1 MTLQEPVFEFPI
13 RFDAEGGGGSGQH
26 QRTRRLH
33 EQLRTAI
40 LDGRL
45 AAGATLPSTR
55 QVAAGLG
62 IARNTVIA
70 AYDLLIA
77 EGYVVPRAGAK
88 ALVADIA
95 TRVQARPKSRASAAG
110 DARLNAQWR
119 GPHEHATAPRV
130 LPPRSF
136 RLGVPEHRFF
146 PHDIWRRLMAQSLRT
161 WSKTAF
167 GYPPS
172 QGIPMLREAIAKH
185 VAFARAVAC
194 TAEDIV
200 VTSGAQQA
208 FDLLAR
214 LLVTPGQ
221 TIVAV
226 EEPGYPPVRAAF
238 AAAGAKLLSVPVD
251 DEGLCVE
258 RLPPGV
264 RVISVTPSHQSP
276 TGVALSRRRRAALL
290 DYARA
295 HDAVIV
301 EDDYDGEFRYGG
313 RPLDALQT
321 LDRDARV
328 FYVGTFSKSLFP
340 SLRKGFV
347 VVPAWAREGFIAV
360 KHVADS
366 HCDTITQSVLAAF
379 IRDGHLARH
388 VRRMRPVYATRREAL
403 LAGIADEL
411 SPWLQPIPS
420 EVGLHLAARIR
431 DPAQAERI
439 IAKVRQH
446 APGAQSIA
454 EYAAAPPE
462 QPAVVFGYGVI
473 DEEGIAPA
481 LKQLRKALEGGNS
494 STSDATSLAP
504 PAGRGT
510 ASRSDAG

>member
-1 MTLQEPVFEFPI
+1 MPKASPEPVFEFPI
-13 RFDAEGGGGSGQH
+13 HFASDGAEPGQH

-33 EQLRTAI
+33 EQLRIAI

-45 AAGATLPSTR
+45 AAGTALPSTR
-55 QVAAGLG
+55 RVAAALG

-70 AYDLLIA
+70 AYDLLVA

-88 ALVADIA
+88 AVVADVA
-95 TRVQARPKSRASAAG
+95 TRAHARPAQRRDAGGDGRLNPHWRQPSVQALPSS
-110 DARLNAQWR
+110 
-119 GPHEHATAPRV
+119 RV

-136 RLGVPEHRFF
+136 RLGVPEHRYF

-172 QGIPMLREAIAKH
+172 QGIPVLREAIAKH

-214 LLVTPGQ
+214 LLVTPGH
-221 TIVAV
+221 TRVAM

-238 AAAGAKLLSVPVD
+238 AAAGARLVSVPVD
-251 DEGLCVE
+251 DEGLCVDQ
-258 RLPPGV
+258 LPPGV

-276 TGVALSRRRRAALL
+276 TGVALSLRRRAELL
-290 DYARA
+290 EYARM
-295 HDAVIV
+295 HDAVII

-321 LDRDARV
+321 LDREARV

-347 VVPAWAREGFIAV
+347 VVPTWARDAFIAL
-360 KHVADS
+360 KHIADS

-388 VRRMRPVYATRREAL
+388 VRRMRPIYAARREVL
-403 LAGIADEL
+403 LAAIRDEL
-411 SPWLQPIPS
+411 SPWLEPIPS
-420 EVGLHLAARIR
+420 EAGLHLAARIR
-431 DPAQAERI
+431 DPAQADRI
-439 IAKVRQH
+439 VAKARQH
-446 APGAQSIA
+446 APGVQSIA
-454 EYAAAPPE
+454 EYAASPPE
-462 QPAVVFGYGVI
+462 HPALVFGYGVI
-473 DEEGIAPA
+473 DEEDIVAA
-481 LKQLRKALEGGNS
+481 LRRLRRALES
-494 STSDATSLAP
+494 PTL
-504 PAGRGT
+504 
-510 ASRSDAG
+510 